1 MKILDRYISASI
13 AAAFLSGVTMFMVLI
28 CAMDLLKDMIE
39 LIAQQGVPARIA
51 VTIFAYRV
59 PGMLVYAFPMALL
72 LGILLVFGR
81 MSSESEMVAIR
92 ASGVSFVRV
101 IMPTLL
107 IALLVSGMTFYISNI
122 FAPYASKRS
131 QTISNRVLNKL
142 DYNKPVNYTHTD
154 DNGKVIYSIQ
164 ASGLNIKDEVTATL
178 IDVTVLNYRGGVP
191 SRIFYA
197 DSATWNSKKGCWESH
212 GKGFIVPV
220 SQSPQEISLFSNSDG
235 AVLNLASSLL
245 QVKESP
251 FELKSGKKDP
261 NELTS
266 DEIREFIAELRRSGD
281 SKGELGKW
289 RTRLAQRYSTPF
301 TCLVFALIGAPL
313 GLRHHRTSS
322 AVGFGVSLLV
332 IFIYYFTSVYLS
344 SFGDS
349 GRLPPL
355 VVAWLPN
362 IIGTAL
368 GVYLV
373 ARANK

>member
-131 QTISNRVLNKL
+131 QAISNQVLNKL

-178 IDVTVLNYRGGVP
+178 IDVTVLNYRNGVP

-197 DSATWNSKKGCWESH
+197 GSATWNSKKGCWESH